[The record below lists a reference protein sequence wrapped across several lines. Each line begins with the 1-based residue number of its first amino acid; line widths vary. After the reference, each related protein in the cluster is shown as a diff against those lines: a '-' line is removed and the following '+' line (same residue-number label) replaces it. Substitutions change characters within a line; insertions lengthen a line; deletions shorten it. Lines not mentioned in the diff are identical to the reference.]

1 MRRIALIALL
11 GCAALLSG
19 CGQLNVRVDVLDPEH
34 VRGEMADERL
44 RKLYREVM
52 AAQPGE
58 FAASMDAQAGAYT
71 QAMLKL
77 AAQID
82 ELGKKLGGTPGAALQ
97 STAAGQIEVLKSGTP
112 AALASSQGTLAE
124 NLAQDLRD
132 SSEATRWGGRVAAP
146 ATVREQLLALEA
158 AVKAPRVQQGNE
170 LRELK
175 RSVGRFT
182 ALVNPP
188 VPAAVAPAAAASA
201 AAIAPQAKAT
211 ADLTAAVAAVV
222 NQRSII
228 GDGSLAATEF
238 AYVVARAPD
247 NLWATNFNR
256 AFASGTFGNSDIVIR
271 LNSTAD
277 FSVKGMLFDA
287 SKVAQVASKV
297 MTQAVLIGTQMAGVP
312 VSAASTGTPTGGEAL
327 SKSSADLA
335 TAEAAL
341 AKRQALVASQRDAMR
356 SLARVILGSATQLE
370 SDAIKGKGKDDPTRA
385 PMHKAIDDSFTA
397 LKPLLSMQ
405 DLQ

>member
-1 MRRIALIALL
+1 MSRALL
-11 GCAALLSG
+11 VAVLGCGALLTG
-19 CGQLNVRVDVLDPEH
+19 CGQLTVRVDVLDPEH
-34 VRGEMADERL
+34 VREEMADERL
-44 RKLYREVM
+44 RKLYRETL

-58 FAASMDAQAGAYT
+58 VAANMDAQAKTYT

-77 AAQID
+77 VAQID
-82 ELGKKLGGTPGAALQ
+82 QLGKKLGGTPGSALE
-97 STAAGQIEVLKSGTP
+97 STAEGQKKALESGTP
-112 AALASSQGTLAE
+112 VAVATAQGTLAE
-124 NLAQDLRD
+124 TIAQGLRD
-132 SSEATRWGGRVAAP
+132 SPDAVRWGGRGTAP
-146 ATVREQLLALEA
+146 AAVRDQLLALEA
-158 AVKAPRVQQGNE
+158 AVKAPRVQQANE
-170 LRELK
+170 LRELT
-175 RSVGRFT
+175 RNVGRFS
-182 ALVNPP
+182 ALVSPP
-188 VPAAVAPAAAASA
+188 APAVPAPAAAASA
-201 AAIAPQAKAT
+201 ADVAPQAKAT
-211 ADLTAAVAAVV
+211 ADQAAAVGAVV

-228 GDGSLAATEF
+228 GDGNLVSTEF

-247 NLWATNFNR
+247 RLWANNFNR
-256 AFASGTFGNSDIVIR
+256 AFASGSFGNSDIVIR

-312 VSAASTGTPTGGEAL
+312 VSTASTGTTTGGDAL
-327 SKSSADLA
+327 SKASADLA
-335 TAEAAL
+335 TAEAAI

-356 SLARVILGSATQLE
+356 SLARTILGSATPLE
-370 SDAIKGKGKDDPTRA
+370 SDALKGKGKDDPSRA